1 MTYFSWHP
9 LCTGCAPHV
18 HRVSTLRGTVASALL
33 TCSVAIGLT
42 LPVAA
47 TGQTSQTFTLPEGC
61 DAYLTVQSAS
71 CQVDHHFT
79 CVGDP
84 EGHKRRVSFDEE
96 AMTYFG
102 TIDNETQWVGSFH
115 PLTGH
120 SEELEESPVDPAS
133 FSELIET
140 GRDSYDF
147 KTLSEEIGTT
157 RYVGADELTGN
168 TITIDDVTLEETNYQ
183 ITAYDEAGDEMW
195 SSKGQEYINRNW
207 RMFMAGT
214 GVITVPG
221 DTFEKNDTPVEF
233 IYPGERG
240 FLSINPK
247 HGCGVVMSSF
257 GVLQ

>member
-1 MTYFSWHP
+1 MIGFVWHP
-9 LCTGCAPHV
+9 LCTVCAPLV
-18 HRVSTLRGTVASALL
+18 HRLQSLRASPTSVLL
-33 TCSVAIGLT
+33 TCSVTIGLT
-42 LPVAA
+42 LPAPIAA
-47 TGQTSQTFTLPEGC
+47 QTSQTFTLPEGC
-61 DAYLTVQSAS
+61 DAFLTVQSAS

-79 CVGDP
+79 CLGDP
-84 EGHKRRVSFDEE
+84 EGDKRRVSFDED

-115 PLTGH
+115 PLSGH
-120 SEELEESPVDPAS
+120 SEALESDPVDPAS

-140 GRDSYDF
+140 GSDTYDF
-147 KTLSEEIGTT
+147 QTLSDEIGTT
-157 RYVGADELTGN
+157 RYVGGDTLTGN
-168 TITIDDVTLEETNYQ
+168 TVTIDGVTLEETNYQ
-183 ITAYDEAGDEMW
+183 ITAYNEAGDEMW
-195 SSKGQEYINRNW
+195 SSKGIEYINRDW

-221 DTFEKNDTPVEF
+221 DSFEKDDTPVEF

-257 GVLQ
+257 EVAE